1 MENLVAKDIIVF
13 KAMSK
18 MIIDE
23 LSNLEIKIN
32 EICEKNAEVY
42 YSTLSA
48 LKNSNSVLE
57 IQRLSNTLDGQK
69 SSLVYHFAVLEKVE
83 EIIARNKTR
92 LEYFNALIAS
102 EKITNYDV
110 SKKQII
116 TKLERQ
122 KIKVTDENFGLLDS
136 SNKKVFYNDMILE
149 LTNGEFRLDNEQNYK
164 VLSSCEEKEFNMIM
178 DKYPKCLKTISDE
191 ELLDKKFK
199 NAIITQFVTIS
210 DSKLKHKKISEV
222 NAFFGSPLDLSNTNL
237 ETIFEFVDKIKNLF
251 NVRTKKYLLETH
263 PNFEKNI
270 ENKLVCNEKDETLPY
285 SLRKIEKVKNNEYE
299 DDDTDQTDDDFM
311 SDEFNDFLHKLMS
324 E

>member
-57 IQRLSNTLDGQK
+57 IQKLSNTLDGQK
-69 SSLVYHFAVLEKVE
+69 SSLVYHFAVLEKIE

-102 EKITNYDV
+102 EKIANFDV

-116 TKLERQ
+116 ARLESQ
-122 KIKVTDENFGLLDS
+122 KIKVSDENLGLLDS

-178 DKYPKCLKTISDE
+178 DKYPKCLKTISGE

-199 NAIITQFVTIS
+199 NAIIAQFVTIS
-210 DSKLKHKKISEV
+210 DSKLKNKKISEV
-222 NAFFGSPLDLSNTNL
+222 NEFFGSPLDLSNTNL

-251 NVRTKKYLLETH
+251 NVRTKKYLLETY
-263 PNFEKNI
+263 PNFEKDI

-285 SLRKIEKVKNNEYE
+285 NLRKIEKVRNNEY
-299 DDDTDQTDDDFM
+299 DNTDQTDDDFM
-311 SDEFNDFLHKLMS
+311 SDEFNDFLHELLG

>member
-57 IQRLSNTLDGQK
+57 IQKLSNTLDGQK
-69 SSLVYHFAVLEKVE
+69 SSLVYHFAVLEKIE

-102 EKITNYDV
+102 EKIANFDV

-116 TKLERQ
+116 ARLESQ
-122 KIKVTDENFGLLDS
+122 KIKVSDENLGLLDS

-178 DKYPKCLKTISDE
+178 DKYPKCLKTISGE

-199 NAIITQFVTIS
+199 NAIIAQFVTIS
-210 DSKLKHKKISEV
+210 DSKLKNKKISEV
-222 NAFFGSPLDLSNTNL
+222 NEFFGSPLDLSNTNL

-251 NVRTKKYLLETH
+251 NVRTKKYLLETY
-263 PNFEKNI
+263 PNFEKDI

-285 SLRKIEKVKNNEYE
+285 NLRKIEKVRNNDY
-299 DDDTDQTDDDFM
+299 DNTDQTDDDFM
-311 SDEFNDFLHKLMS
+311 SDEFNDFLHELLG

>member
-23 LSNLEIKIN
+23 LLNLEMKIN
-32 EICEKNAEVY
+32 ELCEKNAEVY

-57 IQRLSNTLDGQK
+57 IQKLSNALDGQK
-69 SSLVYHFAVLEKVE
+69 SSLVYYFAVLEKVE

-92 LEYFNALIAS
+92 LEYFDALISS
-102 EKITNYDV
+102 EKIANFDV

-116 TKLERQ
+116 ARLESQ
-122 KIKVTDENFGLLDS
+122 KIKVSDENLGLLDG

-178 DKYPKCLKTISDE
+178 DKYPKCLETISNE

-199 NAIITQFVTIS
+199 NAIISQFVTIS
-210 DSKLKHKKISEV
+210 DSKLKHKKIYEV
-222 NAFFGSPLDLSNTNL
+222 NEFFGSPLDLSNTNL

-251 NVRTKKYLLETH
+251 NVRTKKYLLETY
-263 PNFEKNI
+263 PNFEKEI

-285 SLRKIEKVKNNEYE
+285 NLRKIEKVRNNEY
-299 DDDTDQTDDDFM
+299 DNTDQTDDDFM
-311 SDEFNDFLHKLMS
+311 SDEFNDFLHELLG

>member
-210 DSKLKHKKISEV
+210 DGKLKHKKISEV

>member
-1 MENLVAKDIIVF
+1 MKNLVAKDIIVF

-48 LKNSNSVLE
+48 LKNSNFVLE
-57 IQRLSNTLDGQK
+57 IQKLSNTLDGQK

-102 EKITNYDV
+102 EKIANFDV

-116 TKLERQ
+116 ARLESQ
-122 KIKVTDENFGLLDS
+122 KIKVSDENLGLLDS

-199 NAIITQFVTIS
+199 NAIIAQFVTIS

-222 NAFFGSPLDLSNTNL
+222 NEFFGSPLDLSNTNL

-251 NVRTKKYLLETH
+251 NVRTKKYLLETY
-263 PNFEKNI
+263 PNFEKDI

-285 SLRKIEKVKNNEYE
+285 NLRKIEKVRNNEY
-299 DDDTDQTDDDFM
+299 DNTDQTDDDFM
-311 SDEFNDFLHKLMS
+311 SDEFNDFLHELLG